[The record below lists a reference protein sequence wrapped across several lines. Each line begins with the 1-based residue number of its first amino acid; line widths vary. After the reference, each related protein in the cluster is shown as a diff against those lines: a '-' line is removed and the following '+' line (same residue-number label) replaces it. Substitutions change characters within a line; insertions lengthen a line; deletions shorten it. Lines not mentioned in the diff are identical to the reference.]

1 MNNITYVKTPTFIV
15 NANGRLSES
24 LRPDDSK
31 GLRQLVVET
40 RTFESLKAALA
51 WINKEGQ
58 KKSTNLFL
66 YEIRPAAQG
75 TYTVRCAIDA
85 VKPVRKATPKAN
97 AKPKASNN
105 ANNNAKTPARTPNRN
120 SNNSASNNNTAVK
133 NNSNNRS
140 ANNRTSTNNRTTANS
155 KSTNSRTKGTK
166 SKV

>member
-40 RTFESLKAALA
+40 RAFESLKAALA

-58 KKSTNLFL
+58 KKSTNFYL

-75 TYTVRCAIDA
+75 TYTVRYAIDA
-85 VKPVRKATPKAN
+85 VKPVRKAP
-97 AKPKASNN
+97 AKNPAQ
-105 ANNNAKTPARTPNRN
+105 KTT
-120 SNNSASNNNTAVK
+120 NNSS
-133 NNSNNRS
+133 R
-140 ANNRTSTNNRTTANS
+140 ANNRNGATNSNTPNNTTISTRTQKAPANRTKANR
-155 KSTNSRTKGTK
+155 KSN
-166 SKV
+166 